1 VASRPWAVPAKEATA
16 SQTLPHSRRRRLR
29 ADGESEEEAARERR
43 RRRSRRRG
51 WGRTAGTDVG
61 RRGEVRTAMERRS
74 MLRQCDLRSRV
85 MGEKG
90 AKLSAVF
97 GIAHRMNERP
107 ASPPCRLA
115 VAALQ
120 VLVFFQGTD
129 FMYDPVSLVHYDR

>member
-1 VASRPWAVPAKEATA
+1 MPAKEATA
-16 SQTLPHSRRRRLR
+16 SHTLPHSRRRRLR
-29 ADGESEEEAARERR
+29 ADGESEAAAARERR

-51 WGRTAGTDVG
+51 WGRTVGTDVG
-61 RRGEVRTAMERRS
+61 RRVEVRTAMERRS

-97 GIAHRMNERP
+97 WIAHRMNER
-107 ASPPCRLA
+107 LA
-115 VAALQ
+115 DLQLQ